1 MGQRIFFNWKDDDL
15 SHDIN
20 RRTLGLIDAG
30 LYRGFDANLIAG
42 LNLELIHSVTGAD
55 AVDLSL
61 VAETKFGLVITKQG
75 SIVRD
80 DTVISLPI
88 NNNLSGDPRIDVI
101 YLEHEYLQVVGGVAA
116 SYGVVQGTASATP
129 VAPALVSPNK
139 QVILGY
145 LYIPDGT
152 TSLTDPGV
160 IYTKAVAPPF
170 ANDADIMYLS
180 KNQTSTGH
188 KILKSLSGI
197 YQACTFTPTVP
208 GGNLGTLSVA
218 NKGNYFEVP
227 YSNAQEIIITDLT
240 VTGSAFDI
248 GTPMYFYTKQAI
260 YLANNAN
267 FLCKGV
273 RFIPANSGFF
283 LVCITGASQA
293 GTSKYIVMQAG
304 EAIKGDYNKY
314 RALQSLEYKTGTFIL
329 SGALN
334 HQKLANHILVDV
346 TAASVGTGEDILKW
360 VLTARN
366 TDQLGATAADEGGTT
381 LILEFNGDC
390 VIKHNEASPPSVEY
404 KPILMPTGVETF
416 VKAGGFVVLQE
427 SPTGWNLTNISD
439 VDKNLLNL
447 IRYKRFRGVTVVTA
461 DTVLTSADC
470 HNLIIVTGAVVDID
484 VFLPLISTIDD
495 GDSMCIVNN
504 GSNIVNVRRIV
515 PNSIIIDGS
524 PSAITFPLYTSRSFI
539 ELAANKTVG
548 AWNLVNLSNNK
559 DEIVH
564 QLYVAGAGYSN
575 PSAALGTIKYTAA
588 ILNYKS
594 WYDTTTG
601 RFTPQIPGWYECNFN
616 AMFSI
621 STGVPAYVVQ
631 LHLNK
636 NGAQHYFLGS
646 ENDYNGG
653 FKSLNLRGSCF
664 VYFNGSTDYA
674 EISYAMTNPAA
685 VNIDAGSFMTWK
697 FSKSLP

>member
-61 VAETKFGLVITKQG
+61 AAETKFGLVITKQG

-160 IYTKAVAPPF
+160 IYTKAIAPPF

-273 RFIPANSGFF
+273 RLIPANSGFF

-293 GTSKYIVMQAG
+293 GASKYVVMQAG
-304 EAIKGDYNKY
+304 EAIKGDYNKF

-334 HQKLANHILVDV
+334 HQKLANHLLVDV
-346 TAASVGTGEDILKW
+346 TGASVGTGEDILKW
-360 VLTARN
+360 VLSARN
-366 TDQLGATAADEGGTT
+366 TDETGGSASGEGGTT
-381 LILEFNGDC
+381 LLLEFNGDC
-390 VIKHNEASPPSVEY
+390 VLKHNEPSPPSAEY
-404 KPILMPTGVETF
+404 KPILMPNGLDTTIRGS
-416 VKAGGFVVLQE
+416 GFLMLQE
-427 SPTGWNLTNISD
+427 NPNGWNLINISD

-447 IRYKRFRGVTVVTA
+447 IRYKRFRGVTVVTGNV
-461 DTVLTSADC
+461 TLTAADC
-470 HNLIIVTGAVVDID
+470 HNLIIVSGATADVDVI
-484 VFLPLISTIDD
+484 LPLISTLDD
-495 GDSMCIVNN
+495 GDSMCVVNN
-504 GSNIVNVRRIV
+504 GAYVVNVRRTS
-515 PNSIIIDGS
+515 PNYFVIDGAGS
-524 PSAITFPLYTSRSFI
+524 VITFPLYTSRSFI
-539 ELAANKTVG
+539 EVAANKSIGT
-548 AWNLVNLSNNK
+548 WNLVNLENKK

-564 QLYVAGAGYSN
+564 QLYVSGSGYSIA
-575 PSAALGTIKYTAA
+575 SAATGNIKYTAA
-588 ILNYKS
+588 MLNYKN
-594 WYDTTTG
+594 WYDITTG
-601 RFTPQIPGWYECNFN
+601 KFTPQIPGWYECNFN

-621 STGVPAYVVQ
+621 STGVSAYLVQ
-631 LHLNK
+631 WFLSK
-636 NGAQHYFLGS
+636 NGSHHIALGQ

-653 FKSLNLRGSCF
+653 FKYINLRGSCL
-664 VYFNGSTDYA
+664 VYFNGTTDYA
-674 EISYAMTNPAA
+674 EVSYAMTNPAV
-685 VNIDAGSFMTWK
+685 VNIDSGSVMTWK
-697 FSKSLP
+697 YVKYNP